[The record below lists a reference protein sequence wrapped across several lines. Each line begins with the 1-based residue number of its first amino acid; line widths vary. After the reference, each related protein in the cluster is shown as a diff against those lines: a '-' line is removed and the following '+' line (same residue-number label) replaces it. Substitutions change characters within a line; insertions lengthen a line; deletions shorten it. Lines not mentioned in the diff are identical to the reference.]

1 MTGAGPR
8 GGVARFESR
17 NPAWEKKSR
26 EIFERQSFMR
36 MIGARI
42 SLLSPGACDIELPYR
57 EDLCQQNI
65 YLHGGVITSIAD
77 TSCGIASSTLL
88 SPEAGI
94 LSVEFK
100 YNMMAPAA
108 GERFIARGRVVKPG
122 RTLTIAES
130 AVFAVKDGV
139 ETEIGR
145 MLATMIALEGKGA
158 MQGAAA

>member
-1 MTGAGPR
+1 MAGASSR
-8 GGVARFESR
+8 EGVARFEPR

-26 EIFERQSFMR
+26 EIFERQSYMR

-42 SLLSPGACDIELPYR
+42 ALLAPGICDLELPYR
-57 EDLCQQNI
+57 DDLCQQNVF
-65 YLHGGVITSIAD
+65 LHGGVITSIAD

-108 GERFIARGRVVKPG
+108 GELFIARGRVIRPG

-139 ETEIGR
+139 ENEIGR
-145 MLATMIALEGKGA
+145 MLATMMFLEGKNA

>member
-1 MTGAGPR
+1 MAGASSR
-8 GGVARFESR
+8 GGVARFEPR

-42 SLLSPGACDIELPYR
+42 ALLAPGICDLELPYR
-57 EDLCQQNI
+57 DDLCQQNVF
-65 YLHGGVITSIAD
+65 LHGGVITSIAD

-108 GERFIARGRVVKPG
+108 GERFVARGRVIRPG

-139 ETEIGR
+139 ENEIGR
-145 MLATMIALEGKGA
+145 MLATMMFLEGKNA

>member
-1 MTGAGPR
+1 MPGAGPR
-8 GGVARFESR
+8 EGVARFEPR

-42 SLLSPGACDIELPYR
+42 AVLAPGICNLELPYR
-57 EDLCQQNI
+57 DDLCQQNVF
-65 YLHGGVITSIAD
+65 LHGGVITSIAD

-108 GERFIARGRVVKPG
+108 GERFIARGRVIRPG

-139 ETEIGR
+139 ENEIGR
-145 MLATMIALEGKGA
+145 MLATMMFLEGKGG

>member
-1 MTGAGPR
+1 MTGASPR
-8 GGVARFESR
+8 DGVARFEPR
-17 NPAWEKKSR
+17 NPAWEQKSR

-36 MIGARI
+36 MLGVRI
-42 SLLSPGACDIELPYR
+42 SALSPGFCELELPYR
-57 EDLCQQNI
+57 EDLCQQNV
-65 YLHGGVITSIAD
+65 YVHGGAITSIAD

-88 SPEAGI
+88 APEAGI

-108 GERFIARGRVVKPG
+108 GERFIARGRVIRPG

-130 AVFAVKDGV
+130 AVFAVKNGV

-145 MLATMIALEGKGA
+145 MLATMMFLEGKGA

>member
-8 GGVARFESR
+8 GGVARFEPR

-42 SLLSPGACDIELPYR
+42 SLLSPGVCDIELPYR

>member
-1 MTGAGPR
+1 MAGASSR
-8 GGVARFESR
+8 GGVARFEPR

-42 SLLSPGACDIELPYR
+42 ALLAPGVCDLELPYR
-57 EDLCQQNI
+57 DDLCQQNVF
-65 YLHGGVITSIAD
+65 LHGGVIASIAD

-108 GERFIARGRVVKPG
+108 GELFVARGRVIRPG

-139 ETEIGR
+139 ENEIGR
-145 MLATMIALEGKGA
+145 MLATMMFLEGKGG

>member
-1 MTGAGPR
+1 MAGAGPR
-8 GGVARFESR
+8 EGVARFQPR
-17 NPAWEKKSR
+17 NPAWEQKSR

-42 SLLSPGACDIELPYR
+42 VLLAPGMCDLELPFR

-65 YLHGGVITSIAD
+65 YLHGGVIASIAD

-88 SPEAGI
+88 APDAGI

-108 GERFIARGRVVKPG
+108 GERFIARGRVIRPG
-122 RTLTIAES
+122 RTLTVVES

-139 ETEIGR
+139 ENEIGR
-145 MLATMIALEGKGA
+145 MLATMMFLEGKGG

>member
-8 GGVARFESR
+8 GGVARFEPR
-17 NPAWEKKSR
+17 NPAWEKKSS

-42 SLLSPGACDIELPYR
+42 ALLSPGACDIELPYR
-57 EDLCQQNI
+57 EDLCQQNV
-65 YLHGGVITSIAD
+65 YLHGGAITSIAD

>member
-1 MTGAGPR
+1 MPGASPR
-8 GGVARFESR
+8 DGVAGFAPR
-17 NPAWEKKSR
+17 NPAWEQKSR
-26 EIFERQSFMR
+26 EIFGRQSFMR

-42 SLLSPGACDIELPYR
+42 ASLSPGYCDLELPYR
-57 EDLCQQNI
+57 EDLCQQNVF
-65 YLHGGVITSIAD
+65 LHGGVITSIAD

-108 GERFIARGRVVKPG
+108 GERFIARGRVIRPG

-139 ETEIGR
+139 ENEIGR
-145 MLATMIALEGKGA
+145 MLATMMFLEGKGG

>member
-1 MTGAGPR
+1 MPGASLR
-8 GGVARFESR
+8 EGVARFEPR

-42 SLLSPGACDIELPYR
+42 AVLAPGICDLDLPYR
-57 EDLCQQNI
+57 DDLCQQNVF
-65 YLHGGVITSIAD
+65 LHGGVITSIAD

-108 GERFIARGRVVKPG
+108 GERFIARGRVVRPG

-130 AVFAVKDGV
+130 AVFAVKDGK

-145 MLATMIALEGKGA
+145 MLATMMFLEGRGG

>member
-1 MTGAGPR
+1 MAGESSR
-8 GGVARFESR
+8 EGVARFSAR
-17 NPAWEKKSR
+17 NPAWEQKSR

-36 MIGARI
+36 MIGGKIAR
-42 SLLSPGACDIELPYR
+42 LEPGVCDLELPYR
-57 EDLCQQNI
+57 EDLCQQNV

-77 TSCGIASSTLL
+77 TSCGIAASTLL

-108 GERFIARGRVVKPG
+108 GDRFVARGRVVRPG

-130 AVFAVKDGV
+130 FVFAVEDGV

-145 MLATMIALEGKGA
+145 MLATMMFLEGKGA

>member
-1 MTGAGPR
+1 MPGVSPR
-8 GGVARFESR
+8 EGVARFEAR

-42 SLLSPGACDIELPYR
+42 AALSPGACDLELPYR
-57 EDLCQQNI
+57 EDLCQQNV

-88 SPEAGI
+88 APEAGI

-100 YNMMAPAA
+100 YNMLAPAA
-108 GERFIARGRVVKPG
+108 GERFIARGRVIRSG

-130 AVFAVKDGV
+130 AVFAVKGGT

-145 MLATMIALEGKGA
+145 MLATMMFLEGKGG
-158 MQGAAA
+158 MQGEAA

>member
-1 MTGAGPR
+1 MAGANPR
-8 GGVARFESR
+8 YGIARFEPR
-17 NPAWEKKSR
+17 NPAWEKTSR

-36 MIGARI
+36 MIGAQI
-42 SLLSPGACDIELPYR
+42 AALSPGACDLELPYR
-57 EDLCQQNI
+57 DDLCQQNV

-88 SPEAGI
+88 APDAGI

-108 GERFIARGRVVKPG
+108 GERFLARGRVIRSG

-130 AVFAVKDGV
+130 AVFAIKGGI

-145 MLATMIALEGKGA
+145 MLATMMFLESKGG
-158 MQGAAA
+158 MRGAAA

>member
-1 MTGAGPR
+1 MSGGIPR
-8 GGVARFESR
+8 DGVARFEPR

-42 SLLSPGACDIELPYR
+42 TVLAPGICDIELPYR
-57 EDLCQQNI
+57 ADLCQQNV

-88 SPEAGI
+88 APDAGV

-100 YNMMAPAA
+100 YNMMAPAG
-108 GERFIARGRVVKPG
+108 GERFIARGRVVRPG

-130 AVFAVKDGV
+130 AVFAVKDDV
-139 ETEIGR
+139 ENEIGR
-145 MLATMIALEGKGA
+145 MLATMMGMEGKSA
-158 MQGAAA
+158 MQGAAS

>member
-1 MTGAGPR
+1 MPGAGPR
-8 GGVARFESR
+8 EGVARFEPR

-42 SLLSPGACDIELPYR
+42 AVLAPGICNLELPYR
-57 EDLCQQNI
+57 DDLCQQNVF
-65 YLHGGVITSIAD
+65 LHGGVITSIAD

-108 GERFIARGRVVKPG
+108 GERFIARGRVIRPG

-139 ETEIGR
+139 ENEIGR
-145 MLATMIALEGKGA
+145 MLATMMFLEGKGG
-158 MQGAAA
+158 MQGAVA

>member
-1 MTGAGPR
+1 MAGSGPR
-8 GGVARFESR
+8 HSIARFEPR

-42 SLLSPGACDIELPYR
+42 EALSPGTCDLELPYR
-57 EDLCQQNI
+57 EDLCQQNV

-88 SPEAGI
+88 AADAGI

-108 GERFIARGRVVKPG
+108 GERFLARGRVIRSG

-130 AVFAVKDGV
+130 FVFAIKDGI

-145 MLATMIALEGKGA
+145 MLATMMFLESRGG
-158 MQGAAA
+158 MQGDAA

>member
-1 MTGAGPR
+1 MPGASPR
-8 GGVARFESR
+8 EGVARFTPR

-42 SLLSPGACDIELPYR
+42 AALSPGVCDLELPYR
-57 EDLCQQNI
+57 DDLCQQNVF
-65 YLHGGVITSIAD
+65 LHGGVVTSIAD

-88 SPEAGI
+88 APEAGI

-108 GERFIARGRVVKPG
+108 GERFIARGRVIRPG

-130 AVFAVKDGV
+130 AVFAVNDGS

-145 MLATMIALEGKGA
+145 MLATMMFLDGKGG

>member
-1 MTGAGPR
+1 MAGASSR
-8 GGVARFESR
+8 GGVARFEPR

-42 SLLSPGACDIELPYR
+42 SVLAPGVCDLELPYR
-57 EDLCQQNI
+57 DDLCQQNVF
-65 YLHGGVITSIAD
+65 LHGGVITSIAD

-108 GERFIARGRVVKPG
+108 GERFIARGRVIRPG

-139 ETEIGR
+139 ENEIGR
-145 MLATMIALEGKGA
+145 MLATMMFLEGKNA